1 MIKREDWGFTNP
13 VVSDLYGKPPLV
25 WKDMDIHLVVYE
37 TDIENIEKV
46 IPEPLTARTNKV
58 IVWHS
63 HFDLGTTQGA
73 FSETAIYVQ
82 VKYKDYEADYEPF
95 LYVDSH
101 LPLTAGREIWGYQKK
116 MADITISREMEAVRA
131 QTDRLGHQIVKA
143 LVVPRYIADMSEV
156 PWSPDGV
163 FSLKYIP
170 SAEENGEPLRQL
182 ILTPGEFTAL
192 PDKFFGGPASITYE
206 RSEID
211 PTYLLEPKKVLGGFC
226 GKGNLYLPFGKIV
239 CDYKDE

>member
-1 MIKREDWGFTNP
+1 MLKQEEWGFTNP

-46 IPEPLTARTNKV
+46 IPEPLEARTNKV
-58 IVWHS
+58 FVWQS

-116 MADITISREMEAVRA
+116 MAE
-131 QTDRLGHQIVKA
+131 IVKA
-143 LVVPRYIADMSEV
+143 LVVPRYIADMNEI
-156 PWSPDGV
+156 PWSRDGV

-182 ILTPGEFTAL
+182 VLTPGEFTAQEG
-192 PDKFFGGPASITYE
+192 KFFGGPASVTFE

-211 PTYLLEPKKVLGGFC
+211 PTYLLEPKKIIGGYY
-226 GKGNLYLPFGKIV
+226 GKGDLYLPFGKIV
-239 CDYKDE
+239 CDYKD

>member
-46 IPEPLTARTNKV
+46 IPEPLTARTNRV
-58 IVWHS
+58 IVWQS

-82 VKYKDYEADYEPF
+82 VKYQDYVADYEPF

-116 MADITISREMEAVRA
+116 MAKIEIAHEMEAVRA

-143 LVVPRYIADMSEV
+143 LVVPRYLASMDEV
-156 PWSPDGV
+156 GFSPDGV

-182 ILTPGEFTAL
+182 VLTPGEFTATEG
-192 PDKFFGGPASITYE
+192 KFFGGPASVTFE

-211 PTYLLEPKKVLGGFC
+211 PTYLLEPKKIVGGFF
-226 GKGNLYLPFGKIV
+226 GKGDLYLPFGKIV
-239 CDYKDE
+239 CDYKDR

>member
-37 TDIENIEKV
+37 TDMENIEKV

-116 MADITISREMEAVRA
+116 MASIEISREMEAVRA
-131 QTDRLGHQIVKA
+131 QTNRLGHQIVKA
-143 LVVPRYIADMSEV
+143 LVVPRYVADMSEV

-170 SAEENGEPLRQL
+170 SAEE
-182 ILTPGEFTAL
+182 TA
-192 PDKFFGGPASITYE
+192 PPCAS
-206 RSEID
+206 
-211 PTYLLEPKKVLGGFC
+211 
-226 GKGNLYLPFGKIV
+226 
-239 CDYKDE
+239 